1 MKLSTKCRYGTRAMI
16 EIARHC
22 KQGPVKRKDI
32 SRNQKISPAYL
43 ENILTSLKSQN
54 LIRTIRGA
62 NGGFTIDAA
71 PSTITMLQIVSAL
84 EGSIAPV
91 NCVENSE
98 NCERSGGCAARKLW
112 QELHDAQIEVLK
124 RTTLQSML
132 DLENASQPLDYCI

>member
-1 MKLSTKCRYGTRAMI
+1 MI

-32 SRNQKISPAYL
+32 SRNQKISSAYL

-62 NGGFTIDAA
+62 NGGFTIDAS
-71 PSTITMLQIVSAL
+71 PSTITMFQIVSAL
-84 EGSIAPV
+84 EGSLAPV
-91 NCVENSE
+91 NCVENS
-98 NCERSGGCAARKLW
+98 NFCERSGSCAARKLW
-112 QELHDAQIEVLK
+112 QELHNAQIEVLK

-132 DLENASQPLDYCI
+132 DVENSSQPLDYSI

>member
-1 MKLSTKCRYGTRAMI
+1 MI

-32 SRNQKISPAYL
+32 SKNQKISPAYL

-62 NGGFTIDAA
+62 NGGFTIDAS
-71 PSTITMLQIVSAL
+71 PSAITMLQIVSAL

-91 NCVENSE
+91 SCIENPGS
-98 NCERSGGCAARKLW
+98 CERSGGCAARKLW
-112 QELHDAQIEVLK
+112 QELHNAQVDVLK
-124 RTTLQSML
+124 KTTLQSLL
-132 DLENASQPLDYCI
+132 DIEDASKPVDYCI